1 MEILVEQSR
10 KTNFRVHVFKDVM
23 AVSLIMMKRCFKILI
38 VNVFLE
44 INIRKNNWE
53 KMPKLKQEFC

>member
-44 INIRKNNWE
+44 INIRKNN
-53 KMPKLKQEFC
+53 